1 MTDAPER
8 IRALYRDGRFAET
21 VDLVRSFCKDT
32 ETRRGAEWL
41 EIANAASTLGD
52 VWTARLAALR
62 WRIEA
67 PEAYEPLLFAAG
79 ACLSARDEEHARN
92 AADLLVTRFAD
103 RPQSWLAAGLIRSE
117 LGAFDQAIYELK
129 RAFSLD
135 PSMLE
140 AWGAIAQVKTF
151 GAGDPDIDLMAGLP
165 EKSVGLPNAVRATAN
180 YAAAA
185 AYEAAGDPARAFPHY
200 KEGAALRRADLAH
213 DMTRI
218 LGLMRNATDAFEPE
232 LFERF
237 RGEGAQSSG
246 AIFVIGPPRSGTAL
260 VEQIIASHPR
270 VYGAGEAHVAR
281 MTTWP
286 LADLRPLFVN
296 DVVKLANA
304 GRRPWLGLGENFQTF
319 SKELYGEHL
328 YTVYRGPDL
337 APFAGVLRLML
348 PFAKFIFVDR
358 EPIEAA
364 WSAFRVNYRAH
375 PWSFDFDEIAEWFA
389 TYYSTREAWR
399 ERIGGET
406 LDVSYEALVADP
418 QRETRRILK
427 FIGLSPDPA
436 CDRFFESQRLAPI
449 ESVRRIRS
457 PIDTAS
463 LAPSRAF
470 GAALDPLRRALE
482 RRGVAAAGALH

>member
-8 IRALYRDGRFAET
+8 IRALYRGGRFAEA
-21 VDLVRSFCKDT
+21 VDLIRSFCKDT

-41 EIANAASTLGD
+41 EIANAASTLSD
-52 VWTARLAALR
+52 LWTARLAALR

-67 PEAYEPLLFAAG
+67 PDAYEPLLFAAG
-79 ACLSARDEEHARN
+79 ACLAARDEEHARN
-92 AADLLVTRFAD
+92 SADLLVTRFAD
-103 RPQSWLAAGLIRSE
+103 RPQSWLAAGLIRGE
-117 LGAFDQAIYELK
+117 LGAFDQAVYELK
-129 RAFSLD
+129 RAFSMD
-135 PSMLE
+135 PSMMD
-140 AWGAIAQVKTF
+140 AWGAIARLKSPEP
-151 GAGDPDIDLMAGLP
+151 GDPDIDVMAGLP
-165 EKSVGLPNAVRATAN
+165 GKSSGLSNFARATAH

-185 AYEAAGDPARAFPHY
+185 AYEAAGDPTRAFTHY
-200 KEGAALRRADLAH
+200 KEGATFRRSELAH

-237 RGEGAQSSG
+237 KGEGAPSSG

-270 VYGAGEAHVAR
+270 VYGAGEARVAR

-286 LADLRPLFVN
+286 LSDLRPLFVN
-296 DVVKLANA
+296 DVVKLADE

-319 SKELYGEHL
+319 SKELYGEQL

-337 APFAGVLRLML
+337 APFAGALRLML
-348 PFAKFIFVDR
+348 PYAKFIFVDR

-364 WSAFRVNYRAH
+364 WSAYRVNYQAH

-389 TYYSTREAWR
+389 TFYSTREAWR

-406 LDVSYEALVADP
+406 LDVSYEALIADP

-427 FIGLSPDPA
+427 FIGLSADPA
-436 CDRFFESQRLAPI
+436 CDRFFETQRLAPI

-470 GAALDPLRRALE
+470 GAALDPLRQAFE
-482 RRGVAAAGALH
+482 RRGIASSGVLH